1 MKYDARSPLLLIA
14 ITAYLAFTASFEE
27 SYILAH
33 VHHEHDHAGASG
45 SCSVCTMV
53 ERAALLLEGFGRIS
67 VVLQSGRLIVPVR
80 GRTKR
85 PPAPDYAAVTPVT
98 LKIRLNS

>member
-1 MKYDARSPLLLIA
+1 VKQDARKPLFLIV
-14 ITAYLAFTASFEE
+14 ITAYLAFTASFEG

-33 VHHEHDHAGASG
+33 FHHEHDHAGASG

-67 VVLQSGRLIVPVR
+67 AIIQTLRLVVPVR
-80 GRTKR
+80 ARTKR
-85 PPAPDYAAVTPVT
+85 PPLPNYAALTPVT
-98 LKIRLNS
+98 LKIRFNS